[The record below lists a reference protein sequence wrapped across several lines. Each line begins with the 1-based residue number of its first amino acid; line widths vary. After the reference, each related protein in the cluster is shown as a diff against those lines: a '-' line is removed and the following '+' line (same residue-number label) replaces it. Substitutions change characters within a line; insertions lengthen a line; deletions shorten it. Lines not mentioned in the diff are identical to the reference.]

1 MTSTLNDANVA
12 AALDRMYAESA
23 EEFGRPRPNF
33 DPGIFER
40 GSAQERADAADE
52 IYMPISPDAGKLMYS
67 LIRSSRP
74 QSVVEFGMS
83 YGVSTIHLAAAVR
96 DNIVAGGAGHVYTTE
111 LSAKKIAAAK
121 ATFAELGLDD
131 VVTVLEG
138 DALTTLLD
146 VDAPV
151 GVVLMDGW
159 KEMYLTVLDVLEP
172 KLVAG
177 SLVVADNT
185 SRPDAKPYLDRVR
198 DPANGYVSLNF
209 AGKGSDTME
218 LSCRV

>member
-1 MTSTLNDANVA
+1 MTSTLTDGPVA
-12 AALDRMYAESA
+12 AALSRMYADSDA
-23 EEFGRPRPNF
+23 QGRSVWSNIDR
-33 DPGIFER
+33 GVFEN
-40 GSAQERADAADE
+40 GTAQQRADAADE
-52 IYMPISPDAGKLMYS
+52 IYMPISRDAGTLMYS
-67 LIRSSRP
+67 LIRAASP
-74 QSVVEFGMS
+74 QTVVEFGMS
-83 YGVSTIHLAAAVR
+83 YGISTIHLAAAVR
-96 DNIVAGGAGHVYTTE
+96 DNGTGHVYTTE
-111 LSAKKIAAAK
+111 LSAKKIAVAT

-138 DALTTLLD
+138 DALVTLRD
-146 VDAPV
+146 VPAQV

-159 KEMYLTVLDVLEP
+159 KEMYLPVLDVLEP

-185 SRPDAKPYLDRVR
+185 SRADTQPYLDRVR

-209 AGKGSDTME
+209 PGKGDDTME

>member
-1 MTSTLNDANVA
+1 M
-12 AALDRMYAESA
+12 
-23 EEFGRPRPNF
+23 
-33 DPGIFER
+33 
-40 GSAQERADAADE
+40 
-52 IYMPISPDAGKLMYS
+52 
-67 LIRSSRP
+67 
-74 QSVVEFGMS
+74 
-83 YGVSTIHLAAAVR
+83 
-96 DNIVAGGAGHVYTTE
+96 
-111 LSAKKIAAAK
+111 
-121 ATFAELGLDD
+121 
-131 VVTVLEG
+131 
-138 DALTTLLD
+138 
-146 VDAPV
+146 
-151 GVVLMDGW
+151 LMDGW

>member
-1 MTSTLNDANVA
+1 MASTLTDGLVA
-12 AALDRMYAESA
+12 ATLERMYAESDA
-23 EEFGRPRPNF
+23 QFRSAWSNIDRSMF
-33 DPGIFER
+33 DNGT
-40 GSAQERADAADE
+40 AQQRADAADE
-52 IYMPISPDAGKLMYS
+52 IYMPISRDAGRLMYS
-67 LIRSSRP
+67 LIRAARP
-74 QSVVEFGMS
+74 AAVVEFGMS

-96 DNIVAGGAGHVYTTE
+96 DNIAAGGTGHVYTTE
-111 LSAKKIAAAK
+111 LSAKKIAAAT
-121 ATFAELGLDD
+121 ATFVELGLAD

-138 DALTTLLD
+138 DALVTLRD
-146 VDAPV
+146 VPAPV

-159 KEMYLTVLDVLEP
+159 KEMYLPVLEVLEP

-185 SRPDAKPYLDRVR
+185 SRADAQPYLDRVR

-209 AGKGSDTME
+209 PGKGDDTME